1 METVKIISRKIL
13 SLEGAP
19 PPRKCTRSKGF
30 SHSCLI
36 QNFFRLLIH
45 NLSIA
50 FFQILS
56 SGLIKNSTMLMK
68 NILNLINTG
77 TINLPVRIKRQRS
90 QIQQKFNIFVNIRS
104 SLTSF
109 SLLRTYPF
117 ALNGNAPKYNKNS
130 TFLLIFV
137 RLSLRSCLC
146 ERVKKTTQI
155 EWVVFCIL
163 MVSLVFII

>member
-1 METVKIISRKIL
+1 MATLPNTTKFNIFVDIRL
-13 SLEGAP
+13 SLTSFVPSA
-19 PPRKCTRSKGF
+19 
-30 SHSCLI
+30 
-36 QNFFRLLIH
+36 
-45 NLSIA
+45 
-50 FFQILS
+50 
-56 SGLIKNSTMLMK
+56 
-68 NILNLINTG
+68 
-77 TINLPVRIKRQRS
+77 NLPVRIKRQRS
-90 QIQQKFNIFVNIRS
+90 QIQQKFNIFVDIRS
-104 SLTSF
+104 PLTSF

-146 ERVKKTTQI
+146 ERGKKTTQI